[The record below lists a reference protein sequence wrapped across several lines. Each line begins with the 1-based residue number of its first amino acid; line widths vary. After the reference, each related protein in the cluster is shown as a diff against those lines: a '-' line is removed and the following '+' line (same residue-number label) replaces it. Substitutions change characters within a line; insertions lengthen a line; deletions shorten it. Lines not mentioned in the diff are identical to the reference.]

1 MLAQLVE
8 RNDGIV
14 EVSGSIPLRSKVFSG
29 VNFII
34 YRRMKKSLIV
44 IRSLQIALLII
55 SFIFIERFCHQKTG
69 GFQISKIESDH
80 AFNPDWAT
88 PIPSNQE
95 RDHIRTILDQRYT
108 FFSYGGQAYV
118 FLSDDGK
125 TVLKLFKQHHL
136 RVPSWIKTIPLPK
149 TFKRI
154 RDKWVHRK
162 EDKFYL
168 FFNSCKIAF
177 DDFRDYTGLIY
188 LHLNPTDYLN
198 QQISIVDK
206 LGIEHKIDLDHTD
219 FALQHRAKLPKKH
232 FRNLR
237 KKNDYTAAQ
246 KSLDSLI
253 DMIVE
258 RSQKGIADRD
268 PNIRRNCGFI
278 GEQAVE
284 IDLGSYTRS
293 ETLKIPFMCKADI
306 YQKSFQL
313 RRMISKNYPEL
324 YPHLDQRFT
333 EILYQTDFPTP

>member
-1 MLAQLVE
+1 
-8 RNDGIV
+8 
-14 EVSGSIPLRSKVFSG
+14 
-29 VNFII
+29 
-34 YRRMKKSLIV
+34 MKKSLIL
-44 IRSLQIALLII
+44 IRWFQIALLIV
-55 SFIFIERFCHQKTG
+55 SLIFIERFCHKKTG

-80 AFNPDWAT
+80 VFNPQWAT
-88 PIPSNQE
+88 PIPSDQ
-95 RDHIRTILDQRYT
+95 DQQHILTLLDQRYT
-108 FFSYGGQAYV
+108 FFRYGGQAYV

-136 RVPSWIKTIPLPK
+136 RVPAWIKTFPLPK

-154 RDKWVHRK
+154 RNKWVRRQ
-162 EDKFYL
+162 EDKFNL

-198 QQISIVDK
+198 QQMTIVDK

-232 FRNLR
+232 FRSLR
-237 KKNDYTAAQ
+237 KKNDFESAK

-258 RSQKGIADRD
+258 RSQKAIADRD
-268 PNIRRNCGFI
+268 PNIRRNCGFF

-293 ETLKIPFMCKADI
+293 QTLKIPFMCKADI
-306 YQKSFQL
+306 YQKSLEL
-313 RRMISKNYPEL
+313 RLMISKNYPEL
-324 YPHLDQRFT
+324 YPHLDRRLT
-333 EILYQTDFPTP
+333 EVLYETDFPTSN